1 MAKKE
6 TVEIID
12 GKLCVGITRLNGIAE
27 KIYLSEL
34 SEPHK
39 TAELTKAGMP
49 VVIKNK
55 ERLYPVEDVFEW
67 YSKNRLEIDEL
78 KGVKLQSEIDRT
90 KAQTQ
95 KINFDYKVAKKEF
108 VSVKEVSQSQA
119 ELITFLKNQDMNS
132 LREIPDKKD
141 RKRIEAHY
149 KKKWDAIGKELER
162 IKDSELDSNA

>member
-1 MAKKE
+1 M
-6 TVEIID
+6 
-12 GKLCVGITRLNGIAE
+12 
-27 KIYLSEL
+27 
-34 SEPHK
+34 
-39 TAELTKAGMP
+39 
-49 VVIKNK
+49 
-55 ERLYPVEDVFEW
+55 FEW

-132 LREIPDKKD
+132 LREITDKKD

>member
-78 KGVKLQSEIDRT
+78 KRRKTSKRNRPHESP
-90 KAQTQ
+90 
-95 KINFDYKVAKKEF
+95 NP
-108 VSVKEVSQSQA
+108 
-119 ELITFLKNQDMNS
+119 KN
-132 LREIPDKKD
+132 KF
-141 RKRIEAHY
+141 
-149 KKKWDAIGKELER
+149 
-162 IKDSELDSNA
+162 